1 LGVTNSSQVTEK
13 WLSGMR
19 AFTVVWFGQFISL
32 LGTNMTNF
40 AITIW
45 AWQQTGEATTLALTG
60 LAFVLPNVLM
70 YPIAGALVDRW
81 NRKFVMMISDLAA
94 GISTIFILIF
104 FIAGRLEIWHILT
117 ANVFSGLFQSFQFPA
132 YSAAVSTMLPKEQ
145 YTRASGMLSLA
156 QNTSGI
162 LSPVAA
168 GILLTIIGT
177 GGILLFDILSFI
189 VAIIA
194 LLAVTIPQPKINIE
208 KNQNS
213 LLEDTT
219 FGFKYI
225 LARPGLLG
233 LQLVFFTINF
243 TGSLCFPLL
252 APMILARTGDNT
264 LILGTVQSAF
274 GVGGVIGGLVLSI
287 WGGPIKRVHG
297 VLMGMAISSIFGMT
311 LIGLGKSVYLWASG
325 AFIMMFVNPTI
336 NGSNQAI
343 WQSKVPPEIQGRVF
357 STRALIALFSQP
369 IAIAISGPLADRFLN
384 PGMMDGGSLTSLFS
398 WLVGIG
404 PGAGIS
410 LLFFVMGIVGFFT
423 GLGGYLFKQV
433 RNVEEI
439 IPDHEGFTAVL
450 SS

>member
-1 LGVTNSSQVTEK
+1 
-13 WLSGMR
+13 
-19 AFTVVWFGQFISL
+19 
-32 LGTNMTNF
+32 
-40 AITIW
+40 
-45 AWQQTGEATTLALTG
+45 
-60 LAFVLPNVLM
+60 
-70 YPIAGALVDRW
+70 
-81 NRKFVMMISDLAA
+81 
-94 GISTIFILIF
+94 
-104 FIAGRLEIWHILT
+104 
-117 ANVFSGLFQSFQFPA
+117 
-132 YSAAVSTMLPKEQ
+132 MLPKEQ

-177 GGILLFDILSFI
+177 GGILFFDVLSFI
-189 VAIIA
+189 VAIAA
-194 LLAVTIPQPKINIE
+194 LLVVTIPQPQVNMEE
-208 KNQNS
+208 KQNS
-213 LLEDTT
+213 LFEDTT

-264 LILGTVQSAF
+264 LVLGTVQSAF
-274 GVGGVIGGLVLSI
+274 GVGGVVGGLALSV
-287 WGGPIKRVHG
+287 WGGPNKKVHG
-297 VLMGMAISSIFGMT
+297 VLLGMAISSIFGMT
-311 LIGLGKSVYLWASG
+311 LIGLGRSVYLWAAG
-325 AFIMMFVNPTI
+325 AFIMMLVNPTI

-369 IAIAISGPLADRFLN
+369 IAIAISGPLADRFLI
-384 PGMMDGGSLTSLFS
+384 PGMMHGGSLVSFFS

-410 LLFFVMGIVGFFT
+410 FLFFVMGIVGFFT
-423 GLGGYLFKQV
+423 GIGGYMFKHV
-433 RNVEEI
+433 RNVEEM
-439 IPDHEGFTAVL
+439 IPDHDLVSITVEA
-450 SS
+450 S